1 METTTARFLRS
12 PLGAAGTAAILA
24 LLMGASERDLSQCAA
39 VDDANARL
47 ACYDALAG
55 RAGATAGSG
64 GPAAAMPPAAG
75 AVAVPAPAVASFGKP
90 APAPEALTARIVG
103 KFTEWQLGTLIKLDN
118 GQVWQAI
125 EDRSFVYPNVPE
137 NPEVEI
143 TKGVF
148 GYRLEIKAI
157 GRRISV
163 KRVS

>member
-1 METTTARFLRS
+1 METTTPRFLRS
-12 PLGAAGTAAILA
+12 PLGAAGAAATLA
-24 LLMGASERDLSQCAA
+24 LLMGAAERDLSQCAA
-39 VDDANARL
+39 VDAAAARL

-55 RAGATAGSG
+55 RPATPGSG
-64 GPAAAMPPAAG
+64 APAAPLPP
-75 AVAVPAPAVASFGKP
+75 VAVPAPNVDSFGKP
-90 APAPEALTARIVG
+90 PPVPEALSARIVG
-103 KFTEWQLGTLIKLDN
+103 RFTEWKLGTLIKLDN

-125 EDRSFVYPNVPE
+125 EDREFVYPNVPE

-143 TKGVF
+143 TKGTF

>member
-1 METTTARFLRS
+1 METTTPRFLRS
-12 PLGAAGTAAILA
+12 PLGAAGAMAILA
-24 LLMGASERDLSQCAA
+24 LLMGAGERDLSQCAG
-39 VDDANARL
+39 VDDPGARL

-55 RAGATAGSG
+55 RTAAPGAAA
-64 GPAAAMPPAAG
+64 PAAPMPPVP
-75 AVAVPAPAVASFGKP
+75 VAVPAPNLDEFGK
-90 APAPEALTARIVG
+90 APKSTAPDSMTAHVVG
-103 KFTEWQLGTLIKLDN
+103 KFTEWKLGTLIRLDN

-125 EDRSFVYPNVPE
+125 EDRSFFYPNVPE

-163 KRVS
+163 KRIS